1 MKWSYI
7 EGDTDS
13 TLVHYATTTNIE
25 DNCTWQAST
34 LDYVLS
40 FYNKQTFNKCI
51 DIGAN
56 YGYLS
61 VGFSRHFNTVESF
74 EISSVI
80 REHLLLNTSTF
91 DNIKVHSKGLY
102 NKEGEV
108 QFKLHN
114 SSGVSRITDS
124 QSNAVEKV
132 TTLDSYSFKDVDLIK
147 IDVEHSEL
155 EVIQGSIDTISTY
168 KPVLVVEM
176 DLRRNNDSLTNRQKV
191 FDILFNSGYYIADI
205 RHNDVLFLTK

>member
-7 EGDTDS
+7 EGDTDT
-13 TLVHYATTTNIE
+13 TLVYYATTTNIE
-25 DNCTWQAST
+25 DHCTWQAST

-91 DNIKVHSKGLY
+91 DNIKIHSKGLY

-108 QFKLHN
+108 QFKLHT

-191 FDILFNSGYYIADI
+191 FDILFNLGYYIADI

>member
-13 TLVHYATTTNIE
+13 ALVNYANNVNIE
-25 DNCTWQAST
+25 DHCTWQAST

-108 QFKLHN
+108 QFKLN
-114 SSGVSRITDS
+114 TSSGVSRITDI

-191 FDILFNSGYYIADI
+191 FNILFNLGYYIADI